1 MIKKTES
8 LIDIINLKKHY
19 PIRSG
24 IISRQVASVHAV
36 DGISFSIRKGET
48 FGLVGES
55 GCGKTTTGRL
65 IIVLEKPTEGA
76 IMFKGQNLNE
86 VPEKEA
92 RELRRKMGAIF
103 QDPHLSLDPRMRIGS
118 IIREPLDIQRSA
130 SGTEKEE
137 AIQKMLDMVRLDLSY
152 VNRHP
157 HELSGGEKQRIAI
170 ARALISNPEFLL
182 ADEPVSSVDVSIRA
196 QILNLIKDLINE
208 MGLTCLFISHD
219 LSVIEYM
226 SDRIGVMYL
235 GKIVELASM
244 ERLFNSPQHPY
255 TEALL
260 SAIPIPGER
269 SKTRII
275 LKGIVPSP
283 INPPSGC
290 RFHTRCPYASPKCS
304 KEEPEFLEVENNH
317 FVACHLR
324 SRS

>member
-290 RFHTRCPYASPKCS
+290 RFHTRCPYTSPKCS